1 MRSTS
6 TDWNGISKHQWWSDN
21 VFSASDSLWVKSYT
35 QIGWHAIKYV
45 ATSNTYCNDTIV
57 KNLRVKPMPD
67 AQFNILKPYYC
78 NNEPP
83 ILLTPLVPGGFFSG
97 VNVQGNY
104 LYPNQLFEDT
114 VTYTVTIDNCTSSSK
129 QNTMIYPMPVVSLGK
144 DTTFC
149 QTESIILKAKTWN
162 STYVWQDGNINETYE
177 VRKSGLYWV
186 KASNI
191 CGSASDSIHVD
202 YRNHNCRMWL
212 PNAFT
217 PNETDQIN
225 TYYKPIGIN
234 LVDMEYKIFNRWGE
248 LIYIG
253 DLNSQGWDGTYKGL
267 PAQDAYFIVLVN
279 YSYRNSGKKFAFFER
294 EVFYLLR

>member
-1 MRSTS
+1 
-6 TDWNGISKHQWWSDN
+6 
-21 VFSASDSLWVKSYT
+21 
-35 QIGWHAIKYV
+35 
-45 ATSNTYCNDTIV
+45 
-57 KNLRVKPMPD
+57 
-67 AQFNILKPYYC
+67 
-78 NNEPP
+78 
-83 ILLTPLVPGGFFSG
+83 
-97 VNVQGNY
+97 
-104 LYPNQLFEDT
+104 
-114 VTYTVTIDNCTSSSK
+114 
-129 QNTMIYPMPVVSLGK
+129 MIYPMPVVSLGK
-144 DTTFC
+144 DTTLC
-149 QTESIILKAKTWN
+149 QTESIILKAKNWN

-177 VRKSGLYWV
+177 VRKPGLYWV

-191 CGSASDSIHVD
+191 CGSASDSIHVY

-217 PNETDQIN
+217 PNETDQIH